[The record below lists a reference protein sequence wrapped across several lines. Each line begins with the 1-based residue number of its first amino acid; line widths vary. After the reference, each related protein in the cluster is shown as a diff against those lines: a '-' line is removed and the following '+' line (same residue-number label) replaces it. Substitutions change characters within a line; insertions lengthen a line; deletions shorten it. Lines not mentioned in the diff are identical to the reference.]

1 MDAVNRQYQMNNNK
15 LSMVFSTKLSIEDY
29 NAL

>member
-15 LSMVFSTKLSIEDY
+15 LSMVLSTKLSIEDY